1 MSLFKNTG
9 VDTTQCLP
17 SNLNIIIIFIA
28 DESLSTSGMMFN
40 ETTAKKRSMP
50 GDFESEFGTDSG
62 TVPTWF
68 ANFANQ
74 QADALK
80 RLTDVQERM
89 VQSMEKQNEVL
100 SDLKNVL
107 TGIQDVKPAE
117 QLHVIAPE
125 VVADEI
131 VPAEIVQ
138 TVQTE

>member
-1 MSLFKNTG
+1 
-9 VDTTQCLP
+9 
-17 SNLNIIIIFIA
+17 
-28 DESLSTSGMMFN
+28 MMFN